1 MLTTSLQPAQPTL
14 RCARIENLAEGEDIP
29 GWELKFLQMS
39 AGQVKGDSRV
49 LEIEG
54 LQLVRENYDG
64 AVLNEYGSAPSDTF
78 LFGVPLFM
86 SGEGL
91 FNGGAWHNGLCMAR
105 AEREFNAVMPPTD
118 MLSVVVQRE
127 KLIRYVQATEM
138 VDLSNWL
145 SRRSLIVND
154 PRLTREIAVRIN
166 DVLMACFHDEA
177 DLSEPAMR
185 QAILDSVLEVL
196 SPVVAQHAD
205 APPPAFREISRSLIV
220 QKAREFTVANIHEP
234 LQVIDICR
242 ATGVSRRALQV
253 SFQDVLGV
261 SPLAYLRL
269 IRLNGARQ
277 ALLQPEQGLQVKHVV
292 AKWGFWHLSRF
303 SAEYRDLFGELPS
316 ETLRRTSA
324 TQGAPA

>member
-1 MLTTSLQPAQPTL
+1 M
-14 RCARIENLAEGEDIP
+14 
-29 GWELKFLQMS
+29 
-39 AGQVKGDSRV
+39 

-64 AVLNEYGSAPSDTF
+64 AVLNEYGSAPSDAF
-78 LFGVPLFM
+78 LFGVPLSM
-86 SGEGL
+86 RGEGL
-91 FNGGAWHNGLCMAR
+91 FNGGAWHNGICMAR

-118 MLSVVVQRE
+118 LLSVVVQRE
-127 KLIRYVQATEM
+127 RLIRYVQATEM
-138 VDLSNWL
+138 VDLSSWL
-145 SRRSLIVND
+145 DRRSLIVNH
-154 PRLTREIAVRIN
+154 PRLTREIAIRIN
-166 DVLMACFHDEA
+166 DVLMACFGNEA

-185 QAILDSVLEVL
+185 RAILDSVLEVL
-196 SPVVAQHAD
+196 APVVAQHVD
-205 APPPAFREISRSLIV
+205 APAPAFREISRSLIV
-220 QKAREFTVANIHEP
+220 KKAREFAVANVHEP

-277 ALLQPEQGLQVKHVV
+277 ALLHPDKGLQVKHVV

-324 TQGAPA
+324 AQGVSG